1 MSHKFTG
8 MPSENEPARGGKGK
22 SKKIH
27 NRDSKTGLG
36 KKKVGIMNRKELKK
50 FFGHSFP
57 PMPKKV
63 KEVVA

>member
-22 SKKIH
+22 SHKIH
-27 NRDSKTGLG
+27 NRDQKAGLG
-36 KKKVGIMNRKELKK
+36 KKKVGVMNRKELKE

-57 PMPKKV
+57 PMSKKV
-63 KEVVA
+63 KQNVA

>member
-27 NRDSKTGLG
+27 NNG
-36 KKKVGIMNRKELKK
+36 KKKVGVMNRKELKE

-57 PMPKKV
+57 PMLKKK
-63 KEVVA
+63 KEVA